1 MIATIVLSLTIGIAF
16 IVQTL
21 NKYACKALMC
31 VRDVPEVE
39 LTSREDEV
47 VHKNDRPRLR
57 APAINTMIHTEE
69 L

>member
-21 NKYACKALMC
+21 NTVACRALAC
-31 VRDVPEVE
+31 VRDPPRDTVVE
-39 LTSREDEV
+39 MTE
-47 VHKNDRPRLR
+47 HKNDRPILR
-57 APAINTMIHTEE
+57 VPNAITNMTDTEV

>member
-21 NKYACKALMC
+21 NTVACRALAC
-31 VRDVPEVE
+31 VRDRPRDTVVE
-39 LTSREDEV
+39 MTE
-47 VHKNDRPRLR
+47 HKNDRPILR
-57 APAINTMIHTEE
+57 VPNALTNTIHTEV